1 MVRFLDFFLSL
12 LGILILSPLFIILFF
27 LLKFTGEGEIFY
39 MQERIGANE
48 KKFKLIKFATMKKNS
63 SKIGS
68 RHITVKDDPRILS
81 LGKILRDTKINELP
95 QLFNVLLGDMSLV
108 GPRPLVGSGY
118 LKYPENIKKSIK
130 KIKPGLSGLAS
141 LILRNEEH
149 LLSLTSNPIDFHSN
163 VLTPF
168 KGETEVWFYEKKSLF
183 NYLKI
188 LFLTIWIV
196 FFPKSNILERVF
208 KKRPE
213 MPQELKNIFIS
224 VQKNE

>member
-1 MVRFLDFFLSL
+1 MVRFLDFSLSL
-12 LGILILSPLFIILFF
+12 LGLLILSPLFIILFF

-39 MQERIGANE
+39 KQERIGANE

-108 GPRPLVGSGY
+108 GPRPLVSSGY

-168 KGETEVWFYEKKSLF
+168 KGETEVWFYEKKSLY

-196 FFPKSNILERVF
+196 FFPKSNILQRVF

-213 MPQELKNIFIS
+213 MPQELKNIFIA